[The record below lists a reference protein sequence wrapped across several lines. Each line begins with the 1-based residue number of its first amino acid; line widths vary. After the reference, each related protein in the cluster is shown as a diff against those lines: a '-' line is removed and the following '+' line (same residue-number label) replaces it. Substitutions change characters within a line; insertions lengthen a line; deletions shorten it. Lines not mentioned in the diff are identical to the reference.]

1 MVALLV
7 MLRLITAEA
16 MEAAPLVAM
25 DDVVRVRE
33 TQEAGTTAAVL
44 AAEMQ
49 VDQMVQGV
57 LSRNLARTA
66 GQQSLQPQTL
76 LQCFLTGSRPN
87 ELSA

>member
-1 MVALLV
+1 
-7 MLRLITAEA
+7 MLRLIPAEA

-25 DDVVRVRE
+25 DDVVRVQE

-66 GQQSLQPQTL
+66 GQQSLQPQTQ
-76 LQCFLTGSRPN
+76 LQCFLTGSRPK
-87 ELSA
+87 ELLA